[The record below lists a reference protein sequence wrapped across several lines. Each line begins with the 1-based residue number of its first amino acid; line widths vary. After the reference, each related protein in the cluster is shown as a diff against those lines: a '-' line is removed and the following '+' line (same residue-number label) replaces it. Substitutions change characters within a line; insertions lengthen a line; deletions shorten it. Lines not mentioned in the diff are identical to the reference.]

1 MGPIPE
7 LDDEAGP
14 GPVRPARLRSSVP
27 DLSSPAGRVL
37 TPQGERMRARIVEA
51 GVEVFPKLGYHDTR
65 VDDVVAAAGASHGSF
80 YRYFEGKDDLF
91 RVLATEAAEQLIA
104 CIDAFPRGDD
114 AAALHAWLDT
124 WFGLYAEHGGII
136 GLWRETQFPD
146 PALEA
151 LTQRVAD
158 VALSRL
164 LDALG
169 ERAVGD
175 PLVDAMAFLGL
186 VETVPHHVH
195 AFGYFPQAAAVDAL
209 VAIIRR
215 GFLGLSG

>member
-1 MGPIPE
+1 
-7 LDDEAGP
+7 
-14 GPVRPARLRSSVP
+14 
-27 DLSSPAGRVL
+27 
-37 TPQGERMRARIVEA
+37 MRARIVEA
-51 GVEVFPKLGYHDTR
+51 GVEVFPKLGYHETR

-91 RVLATEAAEQLIA
+91 RVLATEAAEKLIG
-104 CIDAFPRGDD
+104 CIDAFPEGDD
-114 AAALHAWLDT
+114 AAALHDWLDT

-151 LTQRVAD
+151 LTKRVAD

-175 PLVDAMAFLGL
+175 PLVDAVAFLGL

-195 AFGYFPQAAAVDAL
+195 AFGYFTQAEAVDAL

-215 GFLGLSG
+215 GFLGLPA